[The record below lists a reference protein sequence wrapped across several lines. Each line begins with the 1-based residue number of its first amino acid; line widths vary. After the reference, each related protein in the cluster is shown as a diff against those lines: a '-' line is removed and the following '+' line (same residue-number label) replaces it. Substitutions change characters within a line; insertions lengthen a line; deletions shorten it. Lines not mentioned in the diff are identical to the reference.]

1 MQEIRRLLLLLIL
14 NFPLH
19 DYWVY
24 LHDRNPFLMHTATE
38 VEIEMP
44 LFLIHNC
51 NRDWK
56 AIVCILL
63 LKLRLN
69 CHFSSLT
76 IVTEI
81 EKLLCIELQLPLKLK
96 IKISIT
102 MTVTNIENLI
112 EHLLKLIEIE
122 IQCQIIEPAIA
133 TAFDILPNC
142 NWCWYWT
149 EYFRY
154 CVSLESHFYI
164 W

>member
-69 CHFSSLT
+69 CHFSSPT
-76 IVTEI
+76 IATEI

-96 IKISIT
+96 ITISIT
-102 MTVTNIENLI
+102 MTVTDIENLI
-112 EHLLKLIEIE
+112 EHLLKLMRLKFRAKLLSLLLLLHLIFSPIVTDVDIEQNIF
-122 IQCQIIEPAIA
+122 I
-133 TAFDILPNC
+133 TVFL
-142 NWCWYWT
+142 
-149 EYFRY
+149 
-154 CVSLESHFYI
+154 
-164 W
+164 